1 MLHVPRRGTVDSDLT
16 GRPVSVWKSTIF
28 AEWPV
33 KSEWPVRSEYPD
45 LEEVGGQSSRNV
57 CFLVLFKLQSCKAL
71 QFW

>member
-1 MLHVPRRGTVDSDLT
+1 MCTVDSDLT

-45 LEEVGGQSSRNV
+45 LGEVGGQLSRNV
-57 CFLVLFKLQSCKAL
+57 
-71 QFW
+71 